1 MTPEAARM
9 VQTPPTRAPLQV
21 CCPTGAWERLSRAR
35 AREDQRGRMSAE
47 GLLAA
52 LLDVSADELLG
63 VLFQYRVDLVEQVVD
78 ILADLLMPLGD
89 LRVRLGR
96 RSCVDFLVLAGL
108 AGLRLAAGVAGS
120 HACLLEKRGEKNLPR
135 PDGIQLEVIASSRS
149 LALGQR

>member
-63 VLFQYRVDLVEQVVD
+63 VLFQYRVDLVQQVLGARAPVEQR
-78 ILADLLMPLGD
+78 AD
-89 LRVRLGR
+89 VRPGTTQ
-96 RSCVDFLVLAGL
+96 
-108 AGLRLAAGVAGS
+108 RL
-120 HACLLEKRGEKNLPR
+120 HHRYPHQRLP
-135 PDGIQLEVIASSRS
+135 PHVEDH
-149 LALGQR
+149 